1 MKPLSRLSVAAACSV
16 LAATVPTAASADPAD
31 PADPAQVEVTVDI
44 TEIKEPGVLAL
55 TVAGNAVTLQENGS
69 DPLIRQFTG
78 TLPTV
83 TVTDTRTL
91 DEIPAGAAWA
101 VLGSSSDFTGT
112 AGQAPIG
119 AEHLGWKPRLING
132 GDTGLV
138 SEGEEVVTVLDEPT
152 QPGNNVGL
160 VDQELLVSTYDSA
173 EVTGGAYTVGAGL
186 TLRTPADVAAGS
198 YRSTLTLSL
207 FE

>member
-1 MKPLSRLSVAAACSV
+1 MNNRTRLGVAVAGSLLIVA
-16 LAATVPTAASADPAD
+16 VPVPALADPDDAR
-31 PADPAQVEVTVDI
+31 VEVTVDI
-44 TEIKEPGVLAL
+44 AEIEEPGILAL
-55 TVAGNAVTLQENGS
+55 TVAGNAVTLREDGS

-91 DEIPAGAAWA
+91 EEIPAGAAWA

-138 SEGEEVVTVLDEPT
+138 AEGEEVVTVLDEPT

-173 EVTGGAYTVGAGL
+173 EVTGGAYTVDAGL
-186 TLRTPADVAAGS
+186 TLRAPVDVAAGS
-198 YRSTLTLSL
+198 YKSTLTLSL

>member
-1 MKPLSRLSVAAACSV
+1 MNTRTRLGVAAACSV
-16 LAATVPTAASADPAD
+16 LVAAIPVPALADPGDDAR
-31 PADPAQVEVTVDI
+31 VEVTVDI
-44 TEIKEPGVLAL
+44 DEIEEPGILAL
-55 TVAGNAVTLQENGS
+55 TVAGNAVTLREDGS
-69 DPLIRQFTG
+69 DLLIRQFTG
-78 TLPTV
+78 TLPRV
-83 TVTDTRTL
+83 TVTDTRTAA
-91 DEIPAGAAWA
+91 EVPAGASWA

-119 AEHLGWKPRLING
+119 ADHLGWKPRLING

-138 SEGEEVVTVLDEPT
+138 SEGEEVVTVLDTPT

-160 VDQELLVSTYDSA
+160 VDQELLISTYDSA
-173 EVTGGAYTVGAGL
+173 EVTGGAYTVDAGL

>member
-1 MKPLSRLSVAAACSV
+1 LKAISRLSVAAACSIFV
-16 LAATVPTAASADPAD
+16 AAVPAVASADPG
-31 PADPAQVEVTVDI
+31 DPAQVQVTVDI
-44 TEIKEPGVLAL
+44 TEIEEPGVLAL
-55 TVAGNAVTLQENGS
+55 TVAGNSVALQENGS
-69 DPLIRQFTG
+69 DLLVRQFTG

-83 TVTDTRTL
+83 TVTDTRTAA
-91 DEIPAGAAWA
+91 EIPAGAAWA

-112 AGQAPIG
+112 AGQTPIS
-119 AEHLGWKPRLING
+119 AAHLGWKPRLLNG
-132 GDTGLV
+132 GNTGLV
-138 SEGEEVVTVLDEPT
+138 SEGEEVVTVLDQPT

-173 EVTGGAYTVGAGL
+173 EVTGGAYTVNADL
-186 TLRTPADVAAGS
+186 TLRAPADVAAGS